1 MAKEELKKID
11 ETLIDNKLKTFVING
26 VITQAKFGRSKF
38 DDTSK
43 FRLCIKS
50 DNIPYE
56 DIHAYDN
63 SGAKLTPKWFKEKT
77 GYINLT
83 SIYDIPVKDSHGR
96 IIDFE
101 AWLDD
106 YNVIGSEVTA
116 SIIQKDGG
124 IYPKAIKVI
133 TDGEARDPFE
143 DL

>member
-11 ETLIDNKLKTFVING
+11 ETLIDNKFKTFVING
-26 VITQAKFGRSKF
+26 VITQAKNGRSKF
-38 DDTSK
+38 DDEVK
-43 FRLCIKS
+43 NRICIKS
-50 DNIPYE
+50 ENIPYE
-56 DIHAYDN
+56 EIHAYDN

-96 IIDFE
+96 IISFE
-101 AWLDD
+101 EWLNN
-106 YNVIGSEVTA
+106 YNTIGSEVTA

>member
-11 ETLIDNKLKTFVING
+11 ESLINDKFKTFVITG

-43 FRLCIKS
+43 NRICVKS
-50 DNIPYE
+50 ENIPYE
-56 DIHAYDN
+56 EIHAYDN
-63 SGAKLTPKWFKEKT
+63 SGAKLTPKWFKERT

-96 IIDFE
+96 IISFE
-101 AWLDD
+101 EWLDD
-106 YNVIGSEVTA
+106 YNTIGSEVTA

-143 DL
+143 DI

>member
-11 ETLIDNKLKTFVING
+11 DSLINDKFKTFVING
-26 VITQAKFGRSKF
+26 IITQAKNGRSKF
-38 DDTSK
+38 DEEVK
-43 FRLCIKS
+43 NRICIKS
-50 DNIPYE
+50 ENIPYE
-56 DIHAYDN
+56 EIHAYDN
-63 SGAKLTPKWFKEKT
+63 SGAKLTPKWFKERT

-83 SIYDIPVKDSHGR
+83 SLYDIPVKDSKGR
-96 IIDFE
+96 IIEFE

-106 YNVIGSEVTA
+106 YNVIGSEVNV
-116 SIIQKDGG
+116 SIIQKDGC

>member
-1 MAKEELKKID
+1 MAKENLKPID
-11 ETLIDNKLKTFVING
+11 ESLINDKFKTFVING

-56 DIHAYDN
+56 EIHAYDEVGN
-63 SGAKLTPKWFKEKT
+63 KLTPKWYKERT
-77 GYINLT
+77 GYINLS
-83 SIYDIPVKDSHGR
+83 SIYDIPVKDSKGR

-106 YNVIGSEVTA
+106 YNVIGSEVVA
-116 SIIQKDGG
+116 SVIQKEGSL
-124 IYPKAIKVI
+124 YPKAIKVI

>member
-11 ETLIDNKLKTFVING
+11 ESLINDKFKTFVITG
-26 VITQAKFGRSKF
+26 IITQAKFGRSKF

-43 FRLCIKS
+43 NRICIKS
-50 DNIPYE
+50 ENIPYE
-56 DIHAYDN
+56 EIHAYDEVGN
-63 SGAKLTPKWFKEKT
+63 KLTPKWFKERT

-83 SIYDIPVKDSHGR
+83 SLYDIPVKDSKGR
-96 IIDFE
+96 IIEFE

-106 YNVIGSEVTA
+106 YNVIGSEVNV
-116 SIIQKDGG
+116 SIIQKEGCL
-124 IYPKAIKVI
+124 YPKAIKVI